1 MKLSKVE
8 ATSFFETNKYS
19 QPSEYNYSHK
29 FYFMIKN
36 PLPRFEPPTCSTVQC
51 VPNLNSMI
59 KASMIHSK
67 QSRHPCFKSQ
77 YTFKINTLHPNNAIQ
92 STVYIKPFHSFKTL
106 FLSLFKDFYHIF
118 FLHTCGRPLNKHLGH
133 FLIRLYAQIPPYF
146 IKPLLLL

>member
-1 MKLSKVE
+1 MFWAPQWRTMKLSKVE

-77 YTFKINTLHPNNAIQ
+77 YTFKINTLHPN
-92 STVYIKPFHSFKTL
+92 TVRARIPNIRIPNPFEFRTFWRSVFECSDLEWSGPFENRTFEHS
-106 FLSLFKDFYHIF
+106 IW
-118 FLHTCGRPLNKHLGH
+118 PL
-133 FLIRLYAQIPPYF
+133 
-146 IKPLLLL
+146 